1 MRALFWEFPDDAS
14 LFGVDQQFMV
24 GSSILV
30 TPVLEP
36 GVTSVKGTSSASYF
50 MLL

>member
-14 LFGVDQQFMV
+14 LFGVDQQFMA
-24 GSSILV
+24 GPSILV

-36 GVTSVKGTSSASYF
+36 DVTTVQGKKSRH
-50 MLL
+50 